1 MLSNEPPEDAGGG
14 EAVCCGEDATGLTGA
29 AGVLWTLK
37 SDRDAISLSSSKVAD
52 VAEGFTEPVE
62 DGPDFE
68 DLSSFLVLG
77 N

>member
-1 MLSNEPPEDAGGG
+1 MLSNEPPEDAGGR
-14 EAVCCGEDATGLTGA
+14 EAVCCGDATVT

-37 SDRDAISLSSSKVAD
+37 SDRDAISLSSSNVAD
-52 VAEGFTEPVE
+52 VAEGFAEQVE

>member
-1 MLSNEPPEDAGGG
+1 MLSNEPPEDAEGG
-14 EAVCCGEDATGLTGA
+14 EAVCCDEDATGPTGA

-52 VAEGFTEPVE
+52 VAEGFADPVE

-68 DLSSFLVLG
+68 